1 MSIDTDP
8 TTKPPPGQVVRIL
21 ADLHGHARRVI
32 ASFIGAGAV
41 AGSFE
46 ALALVLFTAGAL
58 RATGNDAATDLGPL
72 DLEISTSATLLAA
85 AVAILCAGGLHAVQA
100 RMAADASLRVLEQAR
115 RRVSR
120 AFLRADWSTQAEQ
133 RDGALYDSMFH
144 LSQHASMA
152 ASFGSSVF
160 NGLVIM
166 LALLVAAIVISP
178 VFTGVLI
185 VSVIPIVVLLRPISG
200 QARRRASENIAQTG
214 HLSEDVASTDAL
226 AFELRAFGVTDR
238 QLEQLDD
245 VNHSTV
251 HSMRRARFASRL
263 AAYWF
268 KDLALLMFIVVVGV
282 INLIW
287 DLSQPSAAAA
297 ILLVIRM
304 LGYAQQGY
312 NAYQNVVEAGPAVV
326 ELDRRLDELESAVDE
341 HGGDPVSTIG
351 SIEFDHVSYRY
362 PNGRLALDDI
372 SFRIEPD
379 RVLGVV
385 GRSGAGKSTVAEL
398 LLRMRQPSA
407 GRLLVDGVDANV
419 LSIDDWHRL
428 VTIVPQDPRIRRASI
443 ADNIVFLRDGFSRDD
458 VERASRASH
467 LHADIAQFE
476 HGYDT
481 ELGSRNRGLSGGQ
494 RQRLA
499 IARALISEPSLLVL
513 DEPTSALDR
522 HSERGLQ
529 QTLGELRGRVT
540 MVVIAH
546 RLSTLDLCDDLLV
559 LDEGRVVAFGPRS
572 EIVDTVDFFASLP
585 ANELDDR

>member
-1 MSIDTDP
+1 M
-8 TTKPPPGQVVRIL
+8 L
-21 ADLHGHARRVI
+21 A
-32 ASFIGAGAV
+32 ASSCPSSAPVHSQAV
-41 AGSFE
+41 SRHSPWS
-46 ALALVLFTAGAL
+46 LFTAGAL
-58 RATGNDAATDLGPL
+58 QATGNDTATDLGPL
-72 DLEISTSATLLAA
+72 DLDISTSATLLTAA
-85 AVAILCAGGLHAVQA
+85 IAILCAGGLHALQA

-133 RDGALYDSMFH
+133 RDGSLYDSMFH

-160 NGLVIM
+160 NGIVIM
-166 LALLVAAIVISP
+166 LALLVAAIIISP
-178 VFTGVLI
+178 VFTLVLI
-185 VSVIPIVVLLRPISG
+185 VSVIPIVIVLRPISG

-214 HLSEDVASTDAL
+214 HFSEDVASTDAL

-238 QLEQLDD
+238 QLDQLDE
-245 VNHSTV
+245 VNHTTV
-251 HSMRRARFASRL
+251 RSMRRARFASRL

-282 INLIW
+282 INVIW

-312 NAYQNVVEAGPAVV
+312 NAYQNVVEAGPAVI
-326 ELDRRLDELESAVDE
+326 ELHDRLAELEMAVDE
-341 HGGDPVSTIG
+341 HGGETIAAIRT
-351 SIEFDHVSYRY
+351 IEFDHLSYRY
-362 PNGRLALDDI
+362 PNGRLALDDV
-372 SFRIEPD
+372 SFRIEHD
-379 RVLGVV
+379 RVLGIV
-385 GRSGAGKSTVAEL
+385 GRSGAGKSTIAEL
-398 LLRMRQPSA
+398 LLRMRRPTG
-407 GRLLVDGVDANV
+407 GRLVVDGLDASD

-428 VTIVPQDPRIRRASI
+428 VTIVPQDPRIRRATI
-443 ADNIVFLRDGFSRDD
+443 ADNIVFLRDGFSRAD
-458 VERASRASH
+458 VERASKASH
-467 LHADIAQFE
+467 LHTDIAQFE

-499 IARALISEPSLLVL
+499 IARALISSPSLLVL

-529 QTLGELRGRVT
+529 RTLDDLRGKVT

-546 RLSTLDLCDDLLV
+546 RISTLDLCDDLLV
-559 LDEGRVVAFGPRS
+559 LDEGRVVAFGPRD
-572 EIVDTVDFFASLP
+572 EIVETVDFFASLA
-585 ANELDDR
+585 ANEIDGV